1 MVETQILKEPMTSR
15 SRLIVLL
22 ISTPIILFVVVGGV
36 LSRTAPGQDSY
47 AHLRVFDDVVSLIM
61 SNYVETVDPDRIMH
75 GAMRGLAEGL
85 DADSAW
91 LTPDEVAVATGHGAA
106 PKGAVGVELTRQYY
120 LRVVA
125 ARDGS
130 PAAKAGLRTGDFIR
144 AIDDKPTREM
154 SVWTGTRMLKGAPG
168 SKVKLTIIRGNA
180 AEPHVVELVREEEGG
195 ATVSGRVVK
204 PGVGLVRVAAFTD
217 HTAADLKSE
226 IASLR
231 KDGAASLL
239 IDLRGTS
246 EGAPD
251 LGVAPAR
258 LFVTD
263 GIIVSRE
270 SRAAAKE
277 DVTAASGDGAVSL
290 PVTLLVTNGTSQA
303 AEVFAAAL
311 AGHKRAELIGEH
323 TLGRAA
329 TQELVRLP
337 DGSGLWLSTVR
348 YLTPGGA
355 AIQEKGLAP
364 DVEVAE
370 PDVEFGAAP
379 PDQDPILDK
388 ALERIAGT
396 AKAAA

>member
-36 LSRTAPGQDSY
+36 LSRTVPGQDSY

-91 LTPDEVAVATGHGAA
+91 LTPDEVAVATGHGAD

-251 LGVAPAR
+251 LGVEPAR

-270 SRAAAKE
+270 SRAAAKQ
-277 DVTAASGDGAVSL
+277 DVTAASGDGAVTL

-329 TQELVRLP
+329 SQELVRLP

-370 PDVEFGAAP
+370 PDVEFGAPP